1 MEYFNRYRD
10 AYKIYMLYG
19 CKSNPFQAIV
29 HRSISTPDI
38 DDSTVASFYDDS
50 TYRYDYIIVNYAI
63 YKTLIHEYLK
73 YSIVVDLGFQRCKY
87 YHIEYGYD
95 KDSIVEYL
103 IKKYILE
110 KDVNCRYHRNN
121 KFCSIKIPT
130 V

>member
-10 AYKIYMLYG
+10 AYKMYMLYA
-19 CKSNPFQAIV
+19 CKTNSFQVVV
-29 HRSISTPDI
+29 HTSRSTPVI
-38 DDSTVASFYDDS
+38 YHSTLFYDECP
-50 TYRYDYIIVNYAI
+50 YDYMNVNYAI

-73 YSIVVDLGFQRCKY
+73 YSIIVDLGLQRCKY

-110 KDVNCRYHRNN
+110 KGVDCRYYRNN